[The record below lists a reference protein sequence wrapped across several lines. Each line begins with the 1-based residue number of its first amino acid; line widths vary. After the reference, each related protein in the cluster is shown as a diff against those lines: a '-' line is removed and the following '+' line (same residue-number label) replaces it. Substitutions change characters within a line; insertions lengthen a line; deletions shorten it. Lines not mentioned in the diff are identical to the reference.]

1 MAAIGS
7 QGDKQGITE
16 CSLRREMTF
25 EYALDISLVFK
36 VMFGEVNVP
45 FFFFRFLLQKMSNL
59 QIETGLAVMMFSKY
73 F

>member
-7 QGDKQGITE
+7 QGGKQGFTE

-25 EYALDISLVFK
+25 EFALDIYLVFK

-45 FFFFRFLLQKMSNL
+45 IFFRFLLQKMSNL
-59 QIETGLAVMMFSKY
+59 QIETGLAVMMFLKY